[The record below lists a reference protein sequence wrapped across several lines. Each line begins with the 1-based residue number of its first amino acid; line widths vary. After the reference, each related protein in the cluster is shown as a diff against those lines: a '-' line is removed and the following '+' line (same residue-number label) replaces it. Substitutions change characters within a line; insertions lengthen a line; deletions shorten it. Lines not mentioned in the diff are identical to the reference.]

1 MALTR
6 HKIKGY
12 GWIPDFPD
20 NRDHLYAAPAPF
32 LEMLPPKVDLR
43 PKCPKTVYDQL
54 ALGSCTSNA
63 IAAAIQFDRRKQRL
77 SPDFIPSRLF
87 IYYNE
92 RVIEGTVPSDNGAT
106 IRDGIKS
113 VATLGDCPEATWPY
127 DIRKFAVKPPPAAF
141 KEAIKYK
148 AVQYQRV
155 VRNQNQMK
163 GCLASGFPFVF
174 GFSVYDGFESAAM
187 AKTGVLEMPAPGETL
202 RGGHAVLA
210 VGYDDASRKFIVR
223 NSWGPKWGMGGYF
236 TIPYAYLLDD
246 GLSDDFWTIRL
257 IAR

>member
-6 HKIKGY
+6 HKIQGY

-32 LEMLPPKVDLR
+32 LEMLPPRIDLR
-43 PKCPKTVYDQL
+43 PQCPKTVYDQGR
-54 ALGSCTSNA
+54 LGSCTGNA
-63 IAAAIQFDRRKQRL
+63 IAAAVQFDRRKQRL

-92 RVIEGTVPSDNGAT
+92 RVIEGTVASDNGAT

-113 VATLGDCPEATWPY
+113 VATLGDCPETTWPY
-127 DIRKFAVKPPPAAF
+127 DIRKFATKPPPAAF

-155 VRNQNQMK
+155 ARNQNQMK

-174 GFSVYDGFESAAM
+174 GFSVYDGFETEEM
-187 AKTGVLEMPAPGETL
+187 AKTGVLDMPASSETL

-210 VGYDDASRKFIVR
+210 VGYDDATRRFIVR

-236 TIPYAYLLDD
+236 TMPYGYLMDD